1 MRFTMTRGIMALA
14 LLAAVWAI
22 PVSAAAGHGSRSGK
36 CTSTRTTHHTLKAAT
51 TAPAI
56 TVGISGGNIMPW
68 SVSVAGD
75 GTVTASGWNKPK
87 ISHLTDPKDALPAL
101 FKLADA
107 EGFWS
112 MTAQTSCTGT
122 LPDIASQ
129 YIQINSS
136 TGSKR
141 VAVHGGCNA
150 NFQQLLA
157 AYENAV
163 GLGK

>member
-1 MRFTMTRGIMALA
+1 MRFTVTRGVTALA

-22 PVSAAAGHGSRSGK
+22 PASAAAGNSATSAK
-36 CTSTRTTHHTLKAAT
+36 CTTSKTKHHTLKAAT
-51 TAPAI
+51 ASPAI
-56 TVGISGGNIMPW
+56 TLGIFGGNVVPW

-75 GTVTASGWNKPK
+75 GTITSAGWNKPNTT
-87 ISHLTDPKDALPAL
+87 HLTDGKDALPAL
-101 FKLADA
+101 FKLADT

-112 MTAQTSCTGT
+112 MPAQTRCTGT
-122 LPDIASQ
+122 LPDIVNQ
-129 YIQINSS
+129 YIQIYSS

-157 AYENAV
+157 AFENAV
-163 GLGK
+163 GLTK